1 LIHVPVDRPAILRNA
16 EKLLRQGKLDLAI
29 AEYLRIVEDQPSDWN
44 TANVLGDMY
53 VRAGKP
59 DRAVEQFVRIADHL
73 YVEGFLPKAAA
84 VYKKVLKL
92 KPEHEHAILQAAEI
106 AGRQGLLADARA
118 LFNSIADRRRGRG
131 DDRGVREIVVR
142 LGALDPNDF
151 EARLSG
157 ARARV
162 ALDDLQGAVADLRAL
177 AAYMQEKERPEEAR
191 QALQE
196 AAALDPQGADVP
208 SPDPAADD
216 PRLLLKAAEAHLRE
230 GNRVEGLPMLERLL
244 RADSE
249 RQQDVAFLGWSIAEA
264 EPALG
269 LDVVQLAADA
279 AVVAGDHASAA
290 AYIQEYV
297 TRVPSDIPAL
307 VRLVDVCV
315 GGNLEATLTSSRG
328 LLADA
333 YIAAG
338 QGDEARSIAED
349 LVAREPWERANIERF
364 RRALVL
370 IGEENPDEVIARRL
384 SGEAPFTSAEGPPAA
399 GAESPAPVAAAV
411 QDHTISNDVTRPMAA
426 APGTPAPINLDQIFE
441 DVAIAPALPS
451 PSAHAEVD
459 LDVDLNGALDELKR
473 DSTPILEKPTP
484 RESADG
490 EYRLGLSLYEAGRVE
505 EALVPLQSASRT
517 QGFRFVAA
525 SLLGRIFRDQGA
537 AAQAIDWFERAAQA
551 PAPTPEEGHQL
562 LFDLA
567 QALED
572 AGETARALAICMELQ
587 ADAGNYRDV
596 AARID
601 RLANVRARG

>member
-1 LIHVPVDRPAILRNA
+1 LIHVPIDRPAILRNA
-16 EKLLRQGKLDLAI
+16 EKLLRQGKLDQAI

-44 TANVLGDMY
+44 TANVLGDVY

-92 KPEHEHAILQAAEI
+92 KPDHEHAILQAADI

-131 DDRGVREIVVR
+131 DDRGLREIVVR
-142 LGALDPNDF
+142 LGTLDPNDF
-151 EARLSG
+151 EARLNG

-177 AAYMQEKERPEEAR
+177 AAYMQEKERPQEAR

-196 AAALDPQGADVP
+196 AAALDSQGSEAH
-208 SPDPAADD
+208 SPTPVDD
-216 PRLLLKAAEAHLRE
+216 NPRLLLKAAEAHLRE
-230 GNRVEGLPMLERLL
+230 GNRVEGLP
-244 RADSE
+244 
-249 RQQDVAFLGWSIAEA
+249 
-264 EPALG
+264 
-269 LDVVQLAADA
+269 
-279 AVVAGDHASAA
+279 
-290 AYIQEYV
+290 
-297 TRVPSDIPAL
+297 
-307 VRLVDVCV
+307 
-315 GGNLEATLTSSRG
+315 
-328 LLADA
+328 
-333 YIAAG
+333 
-338 QGDEARSIAED
+338 
-349 LVAREPWERANIERF
+349 
-364 RRALVL
+364 
-370 IGEENPDEVIARRL
+370 IGEENPDEVIALRL
-384 SGEAPFTSAEGPPAA
+384 SGEAPFTSTEAPPAA
-399 GAESPAPVAAAV
+399 AAEPPAPF
-411 QDHTISNDVTRPMAA
+411 
-426 APGTPAPINLDQIFE
+426 NLDQIFE
-441 DVAIAPALPS
+441 EVAIASAPPS
-451 PSAHAEVD
+451 RGAHVEVD
-459 LDVDLNGALDELKR
+459 LNVALDELKR
-473 DSTPILEKPTP
+473 HSHSPEASRNLEKPTP

-490 EYRLGLSLYEAGRVE
+490 EYRLGLSLFEAGRVD

-537 AAQAIDWFERAAQA
+537 AAQAIEWFERAAQA
-551 PAPTPEEGHQL
+551 PAPTPGESHQL

-572 AGETARALAICMELQ
+572 AGETSRALAICMELQ

>member
-1 LIHVPVDRPAILRNA
+1 LIHVPIDRPAILRNA

-73 YVEGFLPKAAA
+73 YGEGFLPKAAA

-92 KPEHEHAILQAAEI
+92 KPDHEHAILQAAEI

-151 EARLSG
+151 EARLNG

-191 QALQE
+191 QALRE
-196 AAALDPQGADVP
+196 AAALDPQGAEVP
-208 SPDPAADD
+208 SPDPADDD

-230 GNRVEGLPMLERLL
+230 GNRVEGLPILERVL
-244 RADSE
+244 RADPA

-264 EPALG
+264 EPSLG

-279 AVVAGDHASAA
+279 AVSAGDHASAA
-290 AYIQEYV
+290 AFIQEYV
-297 TRVPSDIPAL
+297 TRVPSAIPAL
-307 VRLVDVCV
+307 VRLVEVCV
-315 GGNLEATLTSSRG
+315 GGNLDATLNSSRG
-328 LLADA
+328 QLADA

-338 QGDEARSIAED
+338 QADEARSIAED
-349 LVAREPWERANIERF
+349 LAAREPWERANIERF

-370 IGEENPDEVIARRL
+370 TGEENPDEVIARRL
-384 SGEAPFTSAEGPPAA
+384 SGDAAFTSAEAPPAA
-399 GAESPAPVAAAV
+399 AAESPAPF
-411 QDHTISNDVTRPMAA
+411 
-426 APGTPAPINLDQIFE
+426 NLDQILE
-441 DVAIAPALPS
+441 EVAIAPAP
-451 PSAHAEVD
+451 PTGEGRAAHVEVD
-459 LDVDLNGALDELKR
+459 LNVALDELKR
-473 DSTPILEKPTP
+473 QSKSPRILEKPTP
-484 RESADG
+484 RESAEG

-517 QGFRFVAA
+517 QGSRFVAA
-525 SLLGRIFRDQGA
+525 SLIGRIFRDQGA
-537 AAQAIDWFERAAQA
+537 AAQAIEWFERAAQA
-551 PAPTPEEGHQL
+551 PAPTPGEGHQL

-601 RLANVRARG
+601 RLANVRAQG

>member
-1 LIHVPVDRPAILRNA
+1 MRTADRFVRRRCLIRLIDHVPIDRPAILRNA

-29 AEYLRIVEDQPSDWN
+29 AEYRRIVEDQPSDWN

-73 YVEGFLPKAAA
+73 YGEGFLPKAAA

-92 KPEHEHAILQAAEI
+92 KPDHEHAILQAAEI
-106 AGRQGLLADARA
+106 AGRQGLLADART
-118 LFNSIADRRRGRG
+118 LFNSIANRRRGRG

-142 LGALDPNDF
+142 LGVLDPNDF
-151 EARLSG
+151 EARLNG

-162 ALDDLQGAVADLRAL
+162 ALDDLLGAVADLRAL
-177 AAYMQEKERPEEAR
+177 AAYMQEKERPDEAR

-196 AAALDPQGADVP
+196 AAALDPQGAEVP
-208 SPDPAADD
+208 SPDPADDD

-230 GNRVEGLPMLERLL
+230 GNRVEGLPILERVL
-244 RADSE
+244 RADPE

-264 EPALG
+264 EPSLG

-279 AVVAGDHASAA
+279 AVAAGDHASAA
-290 AYIQEYV
+290 AFIQEYV

-307 VRLVDVCV
+307 VRLVEVCV
-315 GGNLEATLTSSRG
+315 GGNLEPTLNSSRG
-328 LLADA
+328 QLADA

-384 SGEAPFTSAEGPPAA
+384 SGDAPFTIAEARLAA
-399 GAESPAPVAAAV
+399 AAESPAPF
-411 QDHTISNDVTRPMAA
+411 
-426 APGTPAPINLDQIFE
+426 NLDQIFE
-441 DVAIAPALPS
+441 EVAIAPAP
-451 PSAHAEVD
+451 PAKGRAAHVEVD
-459 LDVDLNGALDELKR
+459 LNLALDELKR
-473 DSTPILEKPTP
+473 DSSRILEKPTP

-537 AAQAIDWFERAAQA
+537 AAQAIAWFERAAQA
-551 PAPTPEEGHQL
+551 PAPTPGEGHQL

-567 QALED
+567 QALEN
-572 AGETARALAICMELQ
+572 AGETARALAICLELQ
-587 ADAGNYRDV
+587 ADAGNYHDV

>member
-1 LIHVPVDRPAILRNA
+1 MIHVPIDRPAILRNA

-44 TANVLGDMY
+44 TANVLGDIY

-59 DRAVEQFVRIADHL
+59 DRAVDQFVRIADHL

-92 KPEHEHAILQAAEI
+92 KPDHEHAILQAADI

-151 EARLSG
+151 EARLNG

-196 AAALDPQGADVP
+196 AAALDPQGAEIP
-208 SPDPAADD
+208 SSDPADDD
-216 PRLLLKAAEAHLRE
+216 PRLLLKAAEALLRE
-230 GNRVEGLPMLERLL
+230 GHRVEGLP
-244 RADSE
+244 
-249 RQQDVAFLGWSIAEA
+249 
-264 EPALG
+264 
-269 LDVVQLAADA
+269 
-279 AVVAGDHASAA
+279 
-290 AYIQEYV
+290 
-297 TRVPSDIPAL
+297 
-307 VRLVDVCV
+307 
-315 GGNLEATLTSSRG
+315 
-328 LLADA
+328 
-333 YIAAG
+333 
-338 QGDEARSIAED
+338 
-349 LVAREPWERANIERF
+349 
-364 RRALVL
+364 

-384 SGEAPFTSAEGPPAA
+384 SGEAPSTSAEAPPAA
-399 GAESPAPVAAAV
+399 AVEPPAPF
-411 QDHTISNDVTRPMAA
+411 
-426 APGTPAPINLDQIFE
+426 NLDQIFE
-441 DVAIAPALPS
+441 EVAIAPATQGP
-451 PSAHAEVD
+451 AHV
-459 LDVDLNGALDELKR
+459 DVDLNVALDELKR
-473 DSTPILEKPTP
+473 NSQSSRILEKPTP

-490 EYRLGLSLYEAGRVE
+490 EYRLGLSLYEAGRVD
-505 EALVPLQSASRT
+505 EALVSLQSASRT
-517 QGFRFVAA
+517 QGSRFVAA
-525 SLLGRIFRDQGA
+525 SLLGRIYRDQGA
-537 AAQAIDWFERAAQA
+537 AAQAIEWFERAAQA
-551 PAPTPEEGHQL
+551 PAPTPGEGHQL

>member
-1 LIHVPVDRPAILRNA
+1 MIHVPIDRPAILRNA

-92 KPEHEHAILQAAEI
+92 KPDHEPAILQAAEI

-151 EARLSG
+151 EARLNG

-196 AAALDPQGADVP
+196 AAALDPQGAEVP
-208 SPDPAADD
+208 SPDPADDD

-230 GNRVEGLPMLERLL
+230 GNRVEGLPILERLL
-244 RADSE
+244 RADPE

-264 EPALG
+264 EPSLG

-279 AVVAGDHASAA
+279 AVAAGDHASAA
-290 AYIQEYV
+290 AFIQEYV

-307 VRLVDVCV
+307 VRLVEVCV

-328 LLADA
+328 QLADA

-399 GAESPAPVAAAV
+399 ARSRRRHRSGRAGPHHLERHRAS
-411 QDHTISNDVTRPMAA
+411 DRR
-426 APGTPAPINLDQIFE
+426 GT
-441 DVAIAPALPS
+441 
-451 PSAHAEVD
+451 
-459 LDVDLNGALDELKR
+459 
-473 DSTPILEKPTP
+473 
-484 RESADG
+484 
-490 EYRLGLSLYEAGRVE
+490 
-505 EALVPLQSASRT
+505 
-517 QGFRFVAA
+517 
-525 SLLGRIFRDQGA
+525 
-537 AAQAIDWFERAAQA
+537 
-551 PAPTPEEGHQL
+551 
-562 LFDLA
+562 
-567 QALED
+567 
-572 AGETARALAICMELQ
+572 
-587 ADAGNYRDV
+587 
-596 AARID
+596 
-601 RLANVRARG
+601 